1 LSYAAAPI
9 VVAGTVVRHLG
20 LGSIELNLASNVIAL
35 IEDDPLLRVPIAKA
49 LEDAGYKVASAAS
62 GSEGLAMLQDPR
74 FDLAVIDIFLPGHLD
89 GVLLAQEARKQNPNL
104 RILFTSGK
112 PIAEGRGASALGPF
126 LQKPY
131 RVGELL
137 AAVGRLVGRPRNESS

>member
-1 LSYAAAPI
+1 L
-9 VVAGTVVRHLG
+9 LG
-20 LGSIELNLASNVIAL
+20 ISSRGIELNLASNVIAL

-89 GVLLAQEARKQNPNL
+89 GVLLRRRRESRTRTCGFFSPAGSQLRKAGSLRPRSVPAEALSR
-104 RILFTSGK
+104 
-112 PIAEGRGASALGPF
+112 
-126 LQKPY
+126 
-131 RVGELL
+131 GELRRLLDASL
-137 AAVGRLVGRPRNESS
+137 AATQRVK